1 MKSKPGI
8 AIMMGIG
15 PKPRGEEAPPKF
27 GADRTPASVEES
39 AEEESAEG
47 EGGIPPEAV
56 CYRGP
61 EKQCQSCE
69 YMGDDGM
76 CSKLMIQ
83 VEPEAGCNLHEA
95 KGGEPEE
102 MEAIV

>member
-27 GADRTPASVEES
+27 GGDSEPAPVEES
-39 AEEESAEG
+39 AEEEAAEG
-47 EGGIPPEAV
+47 ESGIPPEAV
-56 CYRGP
+56 CYRGA

-69 YMGDDGM
+69 YMGEDGM
-76 CSKLMIQ
+76 CSKLMMQ

-95 KGGEPEE
+95 KESAANEVE
-102 MEAIV
+102 VQE